1 MRNTEENRGERVSS
15 EFRRDSCHPL
25 ERVLYPS
32 SSSKKPICW
41 WKVYECVTA
50 FSQRHF
56 ILEVYK
62 QYIWSE
68 SVYVCICLAVAEYA
82 FQDFLEVVQ

>member
-1 MRNTEENRGERVSS
+1 MS
-15 EFRRDSCHPL
+15 
-25 ERVLYPS
+25 
-32 SSSKKPICW
+32 
-41 WKVYECVTA
+41 VTA

-68 SVYVCICLAVAEYA
+68 SVYVCICLAVADYA
-82 FQDFLEVVQ
+82 FQDFLEVVQWYSDSETQTT